1 MYGIEHENFVSH
13 GGELRLAVP
22 AVCAERAR
30 DLKTDVALVPVAEVP
45 SILAATGGCVITDY
59 CISAVGA
66 VDTVAL
72 LSNSPL
78 SDIHTVYLDSHSRTS
93 VQLVRILARE
103 MWGNYSSIT
112 WLDSCDLFSHAH
124 VAAGSVPGSRSVLS
138 DELIKPGVG
147 VLAIGDKV
155 FQIQEAFSYKWD
167 LAEQWQQ
174 HTGLPFVFAVWVAV
188 TPAGMQFEP
197 LLNDMLR
204 FGVGD
209 VAAAVDS
216 CRSSASSNAAS
227 AVAAVGR
234 ERACHYLTENIK
246 FELTDAGRMAMRLF
260 WEKIITPG

>member
-112 WLDSCDLFSHAH
+112 WLDSCDLISHAH

-204 FGVGD
+204 FGVEHIGD
-209 VAAAVDS
+209 AIKNAHLPINSSDS
-216 CRSSASSNAAS
+216 LAYK
-227 AVAAVGR
+227 
-234 ERACHYLTENIK
+234 YLTENIK